1 MESLP
6 LDLRRKIALD
16 LSPKELIELCLASK
30 EVFYKGIC
38 KDDEFWRLK
47 IEYDY
52 PEVIEYFRNNNLI
65 LRNPKNTYIR
75 VFSKLSEIVEK
86 YSKKG
91 KVSYD
96 FLFSTYNEM
105 RKKAPYKNFD
115 EFNKNLDN
123 LIEKDG
129 RILENKKFIKDYIF
143 DIFMESPLYKIH
155 GAKFLL

>member
-38 KDDEFWRLK
+38 QDNEFWRLK

-52 PEVIEYFRNNNLI
+52 PEVIEYFRKNNLI

-75 VFSKLSEIVEK
+75 VFSKISEIVEK
-86 YSKKG
+86 KSKNKEG
-91 KVSYD
+91 LYE
-96 FLFSTYNEM
+96 FLFSTYNIM

-115 EFNKNLDN
+115 DFSKTFEKL
-123 LIEKDG
+123 LEKDG
-129 RILENKKFIKDYIF
+129 RFLKNKEYVKTLIWEIFI
-143 DIFMESPLYKIH
+143 ESPLHKSY
-155 GAKFLL
+155 GANFL